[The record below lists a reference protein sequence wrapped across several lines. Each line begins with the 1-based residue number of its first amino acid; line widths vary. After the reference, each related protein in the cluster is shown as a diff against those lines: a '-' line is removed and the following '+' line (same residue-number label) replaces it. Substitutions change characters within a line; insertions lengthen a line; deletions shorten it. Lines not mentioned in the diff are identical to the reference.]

1 MPLPRRIDEGG
12 TGAPILDI
20 LSALAEVGEV
30 YNWSRNNS
38 GTAARP
44 FFKSA
49 PSAAGDGLR
58 PKPSMV
64 LPSGRPLGR
73 TMLAVVDKQAAR
85 TSGGE
90 ETRKEIH
97 GEFRV

>member
-1 MPLPRRIDEGG
+1 LPRRIDEGG

-64 LPSGRPLGR
+64 RFAER
-73 TMLAVVDKQAAR
+73 EAAR
-85 TSGGE
+85 
-90 ETRKEIH
+90 
-97 GEFRV
+97 